1 MQTRTLVRTDL
12 SKWTRVLGVALFAV
26 LTAISA
32 RVSVPVAFSPIPLT
46 LQVLVVVLSGFILG
60 PWGGLMAQIIYL
72 QAVLMG
78 APVTASGLGGPAAFA
93 MPTAGYLFAFPVAAA
108 AAGWL
113 SHRASAHQAL
123 WRALG
128 GLVAL
133 AVIYV
138 TGMLWLAPYVGSL
151 KAAFALGVV
160 PFVAADAAKVAIA
173 TASLSVRRH

>member
-12 SKWTRVLGVALFAV
+12 SKWARVLGVALFAV

-46 LQVLVVVLSGFILG
+46 LQVLVVVLSGFVLG
-60 PWGGLMAQIIYL
+60 PWGALMAQVIYL
-72 QAVLMG
+72 QAILLG
-78 APVTASGLGGPAAFA
+78 APVTAAGVGGPAAFA
-93 MPTAGYLFAFPVAAA
+93 MPTAGYLVAFPVAAA
-108 AAGWL
+108 AVGWL
-113 SHRASAHQAL
+113 SHRASAHQTL

-138 TGMLWLAPYVGSL
+138 TGMIWLAPYAGSL

-173 TASLSVRRH
+173 TAALSLRRR